1 MAVRMRQMRGNRVRV
16 ARTVLLTFAMA
27 LGATLSPGSAPAES
41 AAGEYEVKAAFLLN
55 FARLV
60 KWPADAFSDA
70 RSPLTVGLLSSAPSS
85 EQLRK
90 FLEGKSVGSRKVN
103 TRWIESGEE
112 VGEFHMVFVSASSGA
127 RAGEVADATRG
138 GPVLL
143 VGESDGFANDGDA
156 INFFTDG
163 NKIRFEINPKAAEA
177 AGLRVSSRLLRV
189 AKIVSD
195 G

>member
-1 MAVRMRQMRGNRVRV
+1 MKGNRVRV

-27 LGATLSPGSAPAES
+27 LGATLSPGGAPAES

-60 KWPADAFSDA
+60 EWPEDSFPDAH
-70 RSPLTVGLLSSAPSS
+70 SPLTVGLLSAAPSS
-85 EQLRK
+85 ERIQE
-90 FLEGKSVGSRKVN
+90 FLEGKSVGSRKVQAQ
-103 TRWIESGEE
+103 RIESAEE
-112 VGEFHMVFVSASSGA
+112 VGGFHLVFVSASSGA
-127 RAGEVADATRG
+127 EASNVVGATGG

-143 VGESDGFANDGDA
+143 VGESDGFATSGGT

-163 NKIRFEINPKAAEA
+163 NKVRFEINPKAAEA

>member
-1 MAVRMRQMRGNRVRV
+1 MAVRMEQTKGNRVRV
-16 ARTVLLTFAMA
+16 ARTGVVTFAVA
-27 LGATLSPGSAPAES
+27 LAATLFSGGAPAEP

-60 KWPADAFSDA
+60 EWPEDAFSDA
-70 RSPLTVGLLSSAPSS
+70 RSSFSVGLLGTASAS
-85 EQLRK
+85 EQIQQ
-90 FLEGKSVGSRKVN
+90 FLEGKYIGSHTVHARQMKSAD
-103 TRWIESGEE
+103 EAAG
-112 VGEFHMVFVSASSGA
+112 FHMIFVSASSGVK
-127 RAGEVADATRG
+127 AGEVAAAIG
-138 GPVLL
+138 GGSVLL
-143 VGESDGFANDGDA
+143 VGESKGFATRGGA

-163 NKIRFEINPKAAEA
+163 NKIRFEINPRAAEV

>member
-1 MAVRMRQMRGNRVRV
+1 MRGNGVRIV
-16 ARTVLLTFAMA
+16 RTVLLTFAMA

-41 AAGEYEVKAAFLLN
+41 AAGEYAVKAAFLLN

-60 KWPADAFSDA
+60 EWPADAFSDA
-70 RSPLTVGLLSSAPSS
+70 RSPLTVGLLSADASS
-85 EQLRK
+85 EQIQK
-90 FLEGKSVGSRKVN
+90 FLEGKSVGSRKVAAQ
-103 TRWIESGEE
+103 RIESAEE
-112 VGEFHMVFVSASSGA
+112 AAGFHMVFVGADSEAEAS
-127 RAGEVADATRG
+127 EVAGATGG

-143 VGESDGFANDGDA
+143 VGESDGFATSGGA

-163 NKIRFEINPKAAEA
+163 NKIRFEINPRAAEA

>member
-1 MAVRMRQMRGNRVRV
+1 MPENGVPV
-16 ARTVLLTFAMA
+16 ARTVLLTFALVLSVA
-27 LGATLSPGSAPAES
+27 LAPGGAPAEATAS
-41 AAGEYEVKAAFLLN
+41 EQEVKSAFLLN

-60 KWPADAFSDA
+60 EWPEGAFSDA
-70 RSPLTVGLLSSAPSS
+70 RSPLTIGILGSSSSS
-85 EQLRK
+85 ERIGK
-90 FLEGKSVGSRKVN
+90 FLDGKFVGSRKVR
-103 TRWIESGEE
+103 TRRIESVEQAAD
-112 VGEFHMVFVSASSGA
+112 FHMVFVGESSGTGA
-127 RAGEVADATRG
+127 SEVAGATNG

-143 VGESDGFANDGDA
+143 VGESNGFAENGGA

-163 NKIRFEINPKAAEA
+163 NKIRFEVNPKAAEA

>member
-1 MAVRMRQMRGNRVRV
+1 MRGNGVRV
-16 ARTVLLTFAMA
+16 ARAVLLTFVLA
-27 LGATLSPGSAPAES
+27 LAPALAPRGAPAEPAS
-41 AAGEYEVKAAFLLN
+41 GEYDVKAAFLLN

-60 KWPADAFSDA
+60 QWPEAAFSDS
-70 RSPLTVGLLSSAPSS
+70 RSPLTVGLLGTDASS
-85 EQLRK
+85 EQIQE
-90 FLEGKSVGSRKVN
+90 FLEGKSVGSRKVQAQ
-103 TRWIESGEE
+103 RIESAKEAG
-112 VGEFHMVFVSASSGA
+112 GFHMVFVDASSDA
-127 RAGEVADATRG
+127 EASEVAGATGG

-143 VGESDGFANDGDA
+143 VGESDGFATSGGA

-163 NKIRFEINPKAAEA
+163 NKIRFEINPGAAEA

>member
-1 MAVRMRQMRGNRVRV
+1 VV
-16 ARTVLLTFAMA
+16 LTFALA
-27 LGATLSPGSAPAES
+27 LGAALSPVPAPAES
-41 AAGEYEVKAAFLLN
+41 EAGEYEVKAAFLLN

-60 KWPADAFSDA
+60 EWPEDAFSDA
-70 RSPLTVGLLSSAPSS
+70 RSPFTVGLLGTAPAS
-85 EQLRK
+85 EQIER
-90 FLEGKSVGSRKVN
+90 FLEGKSVGSRRVQVQQ
-103 TRWIESGEE
+103 IESPEE
-112 VGEFHMVFVSASSGA
+112 AAGLHLVFVGASSVVKVGD
-127 RAGEVADATRG
+127 VAAAIGG

-143 VGESDGFANDGDA
+143 VGESEGFATSGGA

-163 NKIRFEINPKAAEA
+163 NKIRFEINPRAADA